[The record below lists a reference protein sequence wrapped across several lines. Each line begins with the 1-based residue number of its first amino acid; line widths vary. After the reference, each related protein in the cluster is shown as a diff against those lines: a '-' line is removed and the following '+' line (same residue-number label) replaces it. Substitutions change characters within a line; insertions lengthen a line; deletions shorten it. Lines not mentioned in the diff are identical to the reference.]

1 MNQLYPMIRRVRR
14 PLWPVAAGGVMLPVG
29 TKERPAAGPPAVER
43 GEPEPVA
50 PREPAEVCAEIKSR
64 SVGKRA

>member
-14 PLWPVAAGGVMLPVG
+14 PLWPVADEAVALPAVS
-29 TKERPAAGPPAVER
+29 KERPASAPPAVER